1 MDIVLIVD
9 CLHAAQFRHHRSQ
22 VIAEIERTVFQGH
35 IYLPVSDAGEKVLQ
49 VDVVH
54 IVLPGMYRR
63 IGDHGAA
70 PRKSCAASTR
80 HIFLLKDDIDAGKY
94 LLQFSRRSIYAP
106 CPPARFLRN
115 LEFFVTGHDAVI
127 GKYSADMPLRA
138 IVQGPESG
146 LDADLLQKTVEI
158 LGISEPVGPYQLRC
172 VLSVHFKSMKIPGHS
187 FLKASVRG

>member
-1 MDIVLIVD
+1 M
-9 CLHAAQFRHHRSQ
+9 CLVPF
-22 VIAEIERTVFQGH
+22 
-35 IYLPVSDAGEKVLQ
+35 
-49 VDVVH
+49 
-54 IVLPGMYRR
+54 
-63 IGDHGAA
+63 
-70 PRKSCAASTR
+70 
-80 HIFLLKDDIDAGKY
+80 
-94 LLQFSRRSIYAP
+94 
-106 CPPARFLRN
+106 RFLRN

-158 LGISEPVGPYQLRC
+158 RGISEPVGPYQLRC